1 MDYIYKITLTDGDK
15 IIRTKKVRTKEEGEF
30 QAKEIFRNFKDAI
43 KIEYYSKEGEINKG
57 ELNKRTP
64 SREEIICN
72 YILKIYADIY
82 NTPLKKY
89 PNVPKIAVYKA
100 ISMIVN
106 DIKEYLNIP
115 YNGDR
120 ASLEEVAA
128 FIQKHIEDLRDELD
142 YEKRKYEM
150 DLYNAGIVDVMDTY

>member
-30 QAKEIFRNFKDAI
+30 QAKEIFKNSKDAI
-43 KIEYYSKEGEINKG
+43 KIEYYSKEGE
-57 ELNKRTP
+57 LNKRIP

-72 YILKIYADIY
+72 YILKMYADIY
-82 NTPLKKY
+82 NKPLKKY
-89 PNVPKIAVYKA
+89 PNVSKEAVYKA
-100 ISMIVN
+100 TSKIVD
-106 DIKEYLNIP
+106 DIEEYLNIP

-120 ASLEEVAA
+120 TSLEEGVA
-128 FIQKHIEDLRDELD
+128 FIRQHIENLRYELD
-142 YEKRKYEM
+142 YEKEKYEM

>member
-15 IIRTKKVRTKEEGEF
+15 IIRTKKVRTEEEGEF
-30 QAKEIFRNFKDAI
+30 QAKEILKNFKDATEV
-43 KIEYYSKEGEINKG
+43 EYFLKKG
-57 ELNKRTP
+57 SICRRTP

-82 NTPLKKY
+82 NKPLKKY
-89 PNVPKIAVYKA
+89 PNVSKEDVYKTSSK
-100 ISMIVN
+100 II
-106 DIKEYLNIP
+106 DYIEGYLNIP

-120 ASLEEVAA
+120 TSLEEGVS
-128 FIQKHIEDLRDELD
+128 FIQQHIEDLRDKLD

-150 DLYNAGIVDVMDTY
+150 DLYNAGIVDIMDTY

>member
-15 IIRTKKVRTKEEGEF
+15 IIRTKKVRTEEEGEF
-30 QAKEIFRNFKDAI
+30 QAKELLKNSKDTI
-43 KIEYYSKEGEINKG
+43 KIEYYSKEG

-72 YILKIYADIY
+72 YILKVYADIY
-82 NTPLKKY
+82 NKPLKKY
-89 PNVPKIAVYKA
+89 PNVSKEAVYKA
-100 ISMIVN
+100 TSKIV
-106 DIKEYLNIP
+106 DYIEGYLNIP

-120 ASLEEVAA
+120 TSLEEGVA

-142 YEKRKYEM
+142 YEASKQEM

>member
-1 MDYIYKITLTDGDK
+1 MDYIYKITFTDGDK

-30 QAKEIFRNFKDAI
+30 QAKEIFKNSKDAI
-43 KIEYYSKEGEINKG
+43 KIEYYSKKG

-72 YILKIYADIY
+72 YILKTYADIY
-82 NTPLKKY
+82 NKPLKRY
-89 PNVPKIAVYKA
+89 PNVSKEAVYKA

-106 DIKEYLNIP
+106 DIEEYLNIP

-120 ASLEEVAA
+120 TSLEEVAA
-128 FIQKHIEDLRDELD
+128 FIQKHIENLIDELD

-150 DLYNAGIVDVMDTY
+150 DLYNADIVDVMDTY

>member
-30 QAKEIFRNFKDAI
+30 QAKEIFKNFKDAI
-43 KIEYYSKEGEINKG
+43 KIEYYSKKG

-72 YILKIYADIY
+72 YILKVYADIY
-82 NTPLKKY
+82 NKPLKRY
-89 PNVPKIAVYKA
+89 PNVSKEAVYKA
-100 ISMIVN
+100 TSKIVN
-106 DIKEYLNIP
+106 DIEEYLNIP

-120 ASLEEVAA
+120 TSLEKGVA
-128 FIQKHIEDLRDELD
+128 FIQQHIEDLRDELD

>member
-15 IIRTKKVRTKEEGEF
+15 IIRTKKVRIEEEGEF
-30 QAKEIFRNFKDAI
+30 QAKELLKNFKDAI
-43 KIEYYSKEGEINKG
+43 KIEYYSKKG

-72 YILKIYADIY
+72 YMLKTYADIY
-82 NTPLKKY
+82 NRPLKKY
-89 PNVPKIAVYKA
+89 PNVPKETVYKA
-100 ISMIVN
+100 TSKIV
-106 DIKEYLNIP
+106 DYIERYLNIP

-120 ASLEEVAA
+120 TSLEEETT

-150 DLYNAGIVDVMDTY
+150 DLYNADIVDVMDTY